1 MIELQNVSHYYPEK
15 ALDQIDLTIEDH
27 EIFGIV
33 GESGA
38 GKSTL
43 LRLLNLLERPSEGK
57 LLLAGTDV
65 WQLSD
70 KQRRAIKQ
78 TVGMVFQQYHLLH
91 NRTIAENVGLPLKL
105 LGKADP
111 AKSQQL
117 LEFVGLGDKA
127 KSYPSQ
133 LSGGQKQRAAI
144 ARALITEPKIILC
157 DEPTSALDEKNTME
171 ILKLLKKV
179 HATFQPT
186 ILFVSHE
193 LAAVKFLC
201 QRAAVLEAGR
211 LQAITAVQ
219 PAVLQDEA
227 DYTAQVI
234 ARLQA

>member
-43 LRLLNLLERPSEGK
+43 LRLLNLLEQPSEGK

-70 KQRRAIKQ
+70 QQRRQIKQ
-78 TVGMVFQQYHLLH
+78 TIGMVFQQYHLLH

-157 DEPTSALDEKNTME
+157 DEPTSALDEKNTLE

-193 LAAVKFLC
+193 LSAVKFLC

-219 PAVLQDEA
+219 PAALQDEA

>member
-43 LRLLNLLERPSEGK
+43 LRLLNLLEQPSEGK
-57 LLLAGTDV
+57 LLLAGEDV

-78 TVGMVFQQYHLLH
+78 TIGMVFQQYHLLH

-157 DEPTSALDEKNTME
+157 DEPTSALDEKNTLE
-171 ILKLLKKV
+171 ILKLLKKFTRLFSQRFCLS
-179 HATFQPT
+179 ATNWRQ
-186 ILFVSHE
+186 
-193 LAAVKFLC
+193 
-201 QRAAVLEAGR
+201 
-211 LQAITAVQ
+211 
-219 PAVLQDEA
+219 
-227 DYTAQVI
+227 
-234 ARLQA
+234 

>member
-1 MIELQNVSHYYPEK
+1 MIEIQNVSHYYPEK

-78 TVGMVFQQYHLLH
+78 TIGMVFQQYHLLH

-157 DEPTSALDEKNTME
+157 DEPTSALDEKNTLE

-219 PAVLQDEA
+219 PATLQDEA

>member
-15 ALDQIDLTIEDH
+15 ALDQIDLTIKDH

-43 LRLLNLLERPSEGK
+43 LRLLNLLEQPSEGK
-57 LLLAGTDV
+57 LLLAGEDV

-70 KQRRAIKQ
+70 QQRRQIKQ
-78 TVGMVFQQYHLLH
+78 TIGMVFQQYHLLH

-157 DEPTSALDEKNTME
+157 DEPTSALDEKNTLE

-219 PAVLQDEA
+219 PATLQDEA

>member
-43 LRLLNLLERPSEGK
+43 LRLLNLLEQPSEGK

-70 KQRRAIKQ
+70 QRRRQIKQ
-78 TVGMVFQQYHLLH
+78 TIGMVFQQYHLLH

-157 DEPTSALDEKNTME
+157 DEPTSALDEKNTLE